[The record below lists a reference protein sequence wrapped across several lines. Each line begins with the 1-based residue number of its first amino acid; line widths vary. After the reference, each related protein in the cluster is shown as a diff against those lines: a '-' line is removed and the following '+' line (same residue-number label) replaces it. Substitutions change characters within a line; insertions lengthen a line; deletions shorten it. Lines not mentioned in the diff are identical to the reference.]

1 MKLTALA
8 YYQRY
13 EALFGATN
21 SSSFR
26 DPAIAPIG
34 TLYDQSRAYTEKYG
48 SKIALTRGRYLG

>member
-21 SSSFR
+21 SSSFQ

-34 TLYDQSRAYTEKYG
+34 TLYDQSRAYTENTAVK
-48 SKIALTRGRYLG
+48 LR